1 MCLSHERM
9 IPFRIHHFLLGGR
22 HYILLPKLNRGQ
34 IEILAKRFAKAGYP
48 VEVRGLITARLREGT
63 IHVSP
68 DGLCWSAFDPSDSVL
83 PAIPDLLAA
92 PKEKVP
98 VQILKARYLR
108 PARTGVSTA
117 MRISTR
123 IESSSSWDKLR
134 ASGDCGLA
142 PDEHAVVSLLLN
154 GARAKCTL
162 VTDFPVTGS
171 VPRVCGRKRYY
182 DSRLEIGAALS
193 SFRVV
198 GSRFPRN
205 SYLERDNSLR
215 LDGFSAPSSDDWRN
229 LFHEVEDWCSSVPT

>member
-1 MCLSHERM
+1 M

-22 HYILLPKLNRGQ
+22 HYILLPKLNQGQ
-34 IEILAKRFAKAGYP
+34 IGILTKRFAKAGRS
-48 VEVRGLITARLREGT
+48 VKVRGLITARLKEGT
-63 IHVSP
+63 LHVSP

-92 PKEKVP
+92 PKERVP
-98 VQILKARYLR
+98 IQTLKAKYLR
-108 PARTGVSTA
+108 PASTGSKTPL
-117 MRISTR
+117 RITTR

-142 PDEHAVVSLLLN
+142 PDEHAVVSLLLK
-154 GARAKCTL
+154 GSRARCSL

-171 VPRVCGRKRYY
+171 IPRICGRKRYY
-182 DSRLEIGAALS
+182 DSRLEIGEALS
-193 SFRVV
+193 SLRVV

-205 SYLERDNSLR
+205 SYLARDGLFQLGEFR
-215 LDGFSAPSSDDWRN
+215 LPSSDDWRS